1 MPIERRN
8 GVIYMNDAEIVSLF
22 WKRDETAIL
31 QSRRK
36 YDSYCRRIARNIL
49 GDRRDAEECLSD
61 TYLAAWNSIPPHRPA
76 QLATYLG
83 KLTRRISLKKRRE
96 SQALKRGGGELP
108 LALDELAECVPGGR
122 DIEDMLEEAALLE
135 LMNSFLGELDAQA
148 RGVFLR
154 RYWYLDS
161 IAEIA
166 ERFHF
171 SQSRVKSMLL
181 RSRRRLRER
190 LEMRDI

>member
-1 MPIERRN
+1 MS
-8 GVIYMNDAEIVSLF
+8 DAEIVALF
-22 WKRDETAIL
+22 WKRDEAAIS

-36 YDSYCRRIARNIL
+36 YDPYCRRIARSIL
-49 GDRRDAEECLSD
+49 SDRRDAEECLSD
-61 TYLAAWNSIPPHRPA
+61 AYLAAWNSIPPHRPA

-83 KLTRRISLKKRRE
+83 KLTRRISLKKRRD

-122 DIEDMLEEAALLE
+122 DIEDMLEEAVLVE

-154 RYWYLDS
+154 KYAKGRYFYDATEKRLR
-161 IAEIA
+161 AA
-166 ERFHF
+166 ERH
-171 SQSRVKSMLL
+171 
-181 RSRRRLRER
+181 RRGKG
-190 LEMRDI
+190 